1 VRHASL
7 VLLFAVLVAGCGG
20 GGSGSKGEQSKS
32 ADEIVADAQKAAK
45 SAKAVHVS
53 GKIVL
58 RGTPLLLDLHLVRN
72 VGAVGEM
79 GLKGGTVRLVRV
91 GPKVYMNGNDA
102 FWAAYGGPAVAR
114 LYSNRWLTVPTSS
127 SQITPFVRLTDIDQL
142 FGGTISSHDKIEK
155 AGTTTYKGRKVI
167 ALKEQASSGGTL
179 YIAASGAPYPVAIV
193 SPNAGSEG
201 SVGFDQWN
209 KTVAISAPKGASS
222 AAGG

>member
-1 VRHASL
+1 VRRASL
-7 VLLFAVLVAGCGG
+7 LLLFVLLVAGCGG
-20 GGSGSKGEQSKS
+20 GGSSSKSEQSKS
-32 ADEIVADAQKAAK
+32 ADEIVSDAQKAAK

-53 GKIVL
+53 GKIFL
-58 RGTPLLLDLHLVRN
+58 RGTPLVLDLHLVRD
-72 VGAVGEM
+72 VGAVGTM

-91 GPKVYMNGNDA
+91 GPKVYMNGNSA

-142 FGGTISSHDKIEK
+142 FGGTIGAHGKIEK
-155 AGTTTYKGRKVI
+155 DGTTTYKGQKVI
-167 ALKEQASSGGTL
+167 ALKEQGSSGGTL
-179 YIAASGAPYPVAIV
+179 YIAASGTPYPVAIV

-209 KTVAISAPKGASS
+209 KSVAITAPKS
-222 AAGG
+222 AGTR

>member
-102 FWAAYGGPAVAR
+102 FWA
-114 LYSNRWLTVPTSS
+114 VPTSS